1 MQAPMF
7 SDVFAQIKSRFNSS
21 HSQTGIHDPSAR
33 FAAISTVDK
42 GIAAARQVLRSLLT
56 RRNTLMPIS
65 LLPPEILA
73 RVFHLLVLKEPPFS
87 GRRKRKLGWIR
98 ATHVCRHWRQVA
110 LDDSSLW
117 AKIWG
122 IPTNP
127 KWISEILAR
136 AKNAPL
142 DIEFNGV
149 AMSGE
154 EALLMIPLHFS
165 HTRRLCFQS
174 LSKYHFHS
182 IREIYSREAPALEY
196 FELTTT
202 GDSLITFSDLG
213 GNMLFKGGA
222 PRLRT
227 FSLDRVVIPWSLIPR
242 GQLTQLKIV
251 CLNEDAYSPGD
262 LSQLIDLLVNCPVLE
277 ILALDFC
284 LPSQLTEFPHGRMI
298 DPPSSPFPLAPLRF
312 NLPHH

>member
-1 MQAPMF
+1 
-7 SDVFAQIKSRFNSS
+7 
-21 HSQTGIHDPSAR
+21 
-33 FAAISTVDK
+33 
-42 GIAAARQVLRSLLT
+42 
-56 RRNTLMPIS
+56 
-65 LLPPEILA
+65 
-73 RVFHLLVLKEPPFS
+73 
-87 GRRKRKLGWIR
+87 
-98 ATHVCRHWRQVA
+98 
-110 LDDSSLW
+110 
-117 AKIWG
+117 
-122 IPTNP
+122 
-127 KWISEILAR
+127 
-136 AKNAPL
+136 L
-142 DIEFNGV
+142 DIEFNDV

-242 GQLTQLKIV
+242 GQLTQF
-251 CLNEDAYSPGD
+251 NEDVDSLGD
-262 LSQLIDLLVNCPVLE
+262 LNQLIDLLANRPVLE

>member
-87 GRRKRKLGWIR
+87 GRRKRNLGWIR

-117 AKIWG
+117 AKIWASRR
-122 IPTNP
+122 TQ
-127 KWISEILAR
+127 
-136 AKNAPL
+136 
-142 DIEFNGV
+142 NGFQRFWLGRRMRRWTSSSTTLQCQV
-149 AMSGE
+149 KKR
-154 EALLMIPLHFS
+154 FS
-165 HTRRLCFQS
+165 
-174 LSKYHFHS
+174 
-182 IREIYSREAPALEY
+182 
-196 FELTTT
+196 
-202 GDSLITFSDLG
+202 
-213 GNMLFKGGA
+213 
-222 PRLRT
+222 
-227 FSLDRVVIPWSLIPR
+227 
-242 GQLTQLKIV
+242 
-251 CLNEDAYSPGD
+251 
-262 LSQLIDLLVNCPVLE
+262 
-277 ILALDFC
+277 
-284 LPSQLTEFPHGRMI
+284 
-298 DPPSSPFPLAPLRF
+298 
-312 NLPHH
+312 